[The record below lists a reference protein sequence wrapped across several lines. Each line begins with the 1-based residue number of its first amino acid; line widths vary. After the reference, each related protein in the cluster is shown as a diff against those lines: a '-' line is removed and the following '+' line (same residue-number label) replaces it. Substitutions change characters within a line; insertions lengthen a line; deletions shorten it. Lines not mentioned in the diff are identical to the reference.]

1 MKQQTTIYRTIAE
14 NRYFKEISN
23 RRYSPI
29 EDSTI
34 RKMFKEDRNKYKDA
48 IINANI
54 RLVATIAK
62 EFDRRDK
69 FLDYNQ
75 EGFEGLLEAF
85 EKYDPNQPAKFS
97 TYAGYWIRA
106 KMSLLCTDFNIVQR
120 SNQRKIGSR
129 AKKFQEKFLLEN
141 MREAS
146 QEEIIK
152 HLSEKHNI
160 DIHYENEIY
169 DIKVSSIN
177 AELSDDSDGFTQ
189 ESNGEFAIRTASE
202 NDYNKEIERED
213 MAMTI
218 KKMMRSLNEKE
229 RTYITRHIYN
239 DETYESIADS
249 VDCSVERVRQIVVG
263 GLAKMKKSEYAKTH
277 YTYFCKK

>member
-1 MKQQTTIYRTIAE
+1 MAKQATIYRTDNA
-14 NRYFKEISN
+14 NRYFKEIGN
-23 RRYSPI
+23 KRYAPI
-29 EDSTI
+29 EDSII
-34 RKMFKEDRNKYKDA
+34 RKMFREDRNKYKEN

-62 EFDRRDK
+62 EFDRQEK

-75 EGFEGLLEAF
+75 EGIEGLMEAF
-85 EKYDPNQPAKFS
+85 DKYNPEQPAKFS
-97 TYAGYWIRA
+97 TYAGFWIRA
-106 KMSLLCTDFNIVQR
+106 KMSLLCTELNIVQR
-120 SNQRKIGSR
+120 SNQRKIGSKV
-129 AKKFQEKFLLEN
+129 KKFQEKFLLEN

-146 QEEIIK
+146 QAEIVE
-152 HLSEKHNI
+152 HLSENCGI
-160 DIHYENEIY
+160 DIHYGNEVY

-177 AELSDDSDGFTQ
+177 AELSDDGDGFTQ

-213 MAMTI
+213 MAMAI

-239 DETYESIADS
+239 DETYESISDS
-249 VDCSVERVRQIVVG
+249 IGCSVERVRQIVVG

-277 YTYFCKK
+277 YTYFL